1 MISLFA
7 NLFLFYYLTGLTYI
21 ICYVFDNR
29 ENWNNYVVRN
39 ENFLNKFII
48 APLLLIAFAFVYP
61 LIVYKAF
68 KNQA

>member
-7 NLFLFYYLTGLTYI
+7 NLFLFHYLTGLTYV
-21 ICYVFDNR
+21 ICHVFDNR
-29 ENWNNYVVRN
+29 ERWNNYVVRN
-39 ENFLNKFII
+39 ESFLNKFII
-48 APLLLIAFAFVYP
+48 APLFLAGFAFVYP